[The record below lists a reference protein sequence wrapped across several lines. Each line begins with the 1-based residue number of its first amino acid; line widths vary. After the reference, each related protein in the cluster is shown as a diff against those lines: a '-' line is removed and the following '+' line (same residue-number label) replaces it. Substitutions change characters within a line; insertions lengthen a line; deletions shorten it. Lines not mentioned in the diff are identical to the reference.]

1 MLKKQTSWR
10 KYEEHT
16 SSILNDEVVKKY
28 LEKHLSLKDFKIQP
42 KEKLPGKSGT
52 NWQVDAYGD
61 DINEQRILVE
71 CKHYKGKRYKKDAA
85 LEQNII
91 AAFAYIIKDVGASR
105 GIVVT
110 TQGLQEGA
118 SKVAKYEGIELLQLD
133 YNSTD
138 KNFVIRFPENN
149 QAVAVFTDECGSI
162 SAAKQYSSYT
172 KHPLG

>member
-1 MLKKQTSWR
+1 
-10 KYEEHT
+10 
-16 SSILNDEVVKKY
+16 
-28 LEKHLSLKDFKIQP
+28 
-42 KEKLPGKSGT
+42 
-52 NWQVDAYGD
+52 
-61 DINEQRILVE
+61 
-71 CKHYKGKRYKKDAA
+71 
-85 LEQNII
+85 
-91 AAFAYIIKDVGASR
+91 VGASR

-149 QAVAVFTDECGSI
+149 QAVVVFTEEFGSI

>member
-1 MLKKQTSWR
+1 
-10 KYEEHT
+10 
-16 SSILNDEVVKKY
+16 
-28 LEKHLSLKDFKIQP
+28 
-42 KEKLPGKSGT
+42 LPGKSGT

-61 DINEQRILVE
+61 DINEQRILLE
-71 CKHYKGKRYKKDAA
+71 CKHYKRKKSEKGAA

-138 KNFVIRFPENN
+138 KNFVIRFSENN
-149 QAVAVFTDECGSI
+149 QAVAIFTEEFGGIFRIMYSKSKIIDILQNRDEMTEDEAYEFYAYNI
-162 SAAKQYSSYT
+162 
-172 KHPLG
+172 LGMHVCEQNPIFLVD